1 MTFKYATGSTEMKVT
16 DEKMENN
23 FINYVSPVILHY
35 II

>member
-1 MTFKYATGSTEMKVT
+1 MTFKYATGSMEMKVT
-16 DEKMENN
+16 AEIAENN